1 MRALASNWRV
11 SGIYR
16 LASGAPHSVVAGSD
30 RALTGLANQVAD
42 QVSDDFYQD
51 TSGALGSQFIR
62 REAFALPALGTYGN
76 MKFNS
81 VRGFAVWHFDVAIS
95 RIFDVVADH
104 RVEFRVEA
112 LNVLNAVRPSDPSF
126 NVASPT
132 FGRVTGV
139 LDPRIMQ
146 FALKYVF

>member
-1 MRALASNWRV
+1 
-11 SGIYR
+11 
-16 LASGAPHSVVAGSD
+16 
-30 RALTGLANQVAD
+30 LTGLATQVAD
-42 QVSDDFYQD
+42 RVSDDIYLD

-81 VRGFAVWHFDVAIS
+81 VRGFAVWHFDMAVS

-126 NVASPT
+126 NVASSN